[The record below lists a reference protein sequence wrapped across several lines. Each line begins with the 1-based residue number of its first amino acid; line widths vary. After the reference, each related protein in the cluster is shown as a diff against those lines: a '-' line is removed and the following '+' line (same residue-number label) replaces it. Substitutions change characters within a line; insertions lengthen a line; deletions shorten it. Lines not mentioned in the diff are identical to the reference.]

1 MTDENKEELKK
12 GEAPSASEEENKEK
26 EKKDDKKT
34 PEAPAS
40 QDDPLKK
47 ELESID
53 KGKTTYTKRERL
65 NFEKKK
71 IDEQLGVI
79 DKEEGVTTDIEITDT
94 TPVTVGMLDK
104 REREQSKKTAL
115 NMAEAIEDE
124 DERKLVIHYLKNRIV
139 PSGNSEADLR
149 FARAAVNSL
158 RNSQIAQEMNRKKD
172 PNEQPSSPGAP
183 GSHEKEFT
191 PTNEELVF
199 MKPPYNLKKEDIIK
213 AREEAQGNRG

>member
-1 MTDENKEELKK
+1 MTDEIKEVKKEE
-12 GEAPSASEEENKEK
+12 EAPSASEEEKND
-26 EKKDDKKT
+26 EKKDDKKDSDSQT
-34 PEAPAS
+34 S
-40 QDDPLKK
+40 QDSPLKK
-47 ELESID
+47 ELENID
-53 KGKTTYTKRERL
+53 KSKTTFTKRERL

-79 DKEEGVTTDIEITDT
+79 DKEEGITPDTEITDT

-124 DERKLVIHYLKNRIV
+124 DERKLTIHYLKNRIV
-139 PSGNSEADLR
+139 PSGNAEADLR

-158 RNSQIAQEMNRKKD
+158 RNSQIAQEMDRKRD
-172 PNEQPSSPGAP
+172 PNEHQSSSGAP
-183 GSHEKEFT
+183 ATHEKEFT
-191 PTNEELVF
+191 PTIEELVF

-213 AREEAQGNRG
+213 AREEARGNRG

>member
-1 MTDENKEELKK
+1 MTDEIKEVKKEE
-12 GEAPSASEEENKEK
+12 EAPSASEEEKND
-26 EKKDDKKT
+26 EKKDDKKDSDSQT
-34 PEAPAS
+34 S

-47 ELESID
+47 ELEDID

-79 DKEEGVTTDIEITDT
+79 DKEEGITPDTEITDT

-139 PSGNSEADLR
+139 PSGNSESDLR
-149 FARAAVNSL
+149 LARSVVNSL
-158 RNSQIAQEMNRKKD
+158 RNSQIAQEMDRKRD
-172 PNEQPSSPGAP
+172 PNEHQSSSGAP
-183 GSHEKEFT
+183 ATHEKEFT
-191 PTNEELVF
+191 PTIEELVF

-213 AREEAQGNRG
+213 AREEARGNRG